1 MPHISADVKHSI
13 LLEYIPHS
21 TTHSFAALARRHDVA
36 GGGEVVRRWHQ
47 RWNRTPESLKRHE
60 GSGAT
65 PILTPLE
72 VSRHIRAP
80 ILAANRAQRAI
91 QYPDVWKQV
100 QTKTG
105 KKIALRTL
113 QQYGK
118 EKCQAKERTT
128 HKRTRAECEC
138 RHTSC
143 VACACV
149 LPVYAAD
156 SYPQCLL
163 LPVRRSLSCVA
174 NSSANAS
181 DTSSSSMRLHSD
193 SMLLHCARLSSR
205 TNNHTSS
212 RQRLPLTLLAS
223 T

>member
-1 MPHISADVKHSI
+1 MPHLSAEVKHSI

-21 TTHSFAALARRHDVA
+21 TTHSFAALSLARRHDVA

-47 RWNRTPESLKRHE
+47 RWNRTPQSLERRE

-65 PILTPLE
+65 PILTPSE
-72 VSRHIRAP
+72 ISRHIRAP
-80 ILAANRAQRAI
+80 ILAANRSQRAI
-91 QYPDVWKQV
+91 HYPDVWKQV

-118 EKCQAKERTT
+118 EKCQIKERTT

-138 RHTSC
+138 RQASC
-143 VACACV
+143 IACACV
-149 LPVYAAD
+149 LHVCD
-156 SYPQCLL
+156 VNSYVECLL
-163 LPVRRSLSCVA
+163 LPVKRSPSCVA
-174 NSSANAS
+174 NSNANAS

-193 SMLLHCARLSSR
+193 LMLLHSARLFSR
-205 TNNHTSS
+205 INNHT
-212 RQRLPLTLLAS
+212 
-223 T
+223 